1 MTFDPASYVFSQPS
15 GPTAI
20 RASTVLPARRENVE
34 LRTADG
40 HRLVGELALPES
52 GEVKAT
58 LITLHPLPTHGGFMD
73 SHVYRKASYRL
84 PALAGIAVLRFNTR
98 GTASPRGTSEGAF
111 EEGIG
116 ERLDVEA
123 AVKFAVDRGLPNRWL
138 VGWSFGTELALMYGA
153 SEPVASEVEGAILLS
168 PPLHRATDV
177 HLKEWAASGK
187 PLKVLVPEHD
197 DYLQPAGADGA
208 LRGGAAGPRGGRG
221 RRQAPVGGGEVR
233 RPGAQRD
240 RRRGRCRAE
249 RRPGPNCRRN
259 GTARSPRPTP
269 ERLPLRK
276 RTAAAWIHAA
286 AVLFRS
292 ESVSACPGGR

>member
-1 MTFDPASYVFSQPS
+1 MTFDPASFVFSQPS
-15 GPTAI
+15 KPTAI

-40 HRLVGELALPES
+40 QVLVGELALPES
-52 GEVKAT
+52 GEVRAT

-98 GTASPRGTSEGAF
+98 GTASPRGTSSGAF
-111 EEGIG
+111 EEGVG

-123 AVKFAVDRGLPNRWL
+123 AVHFAVQRGLPNRWL

-153 SEPVASEVEGAILLS
+153 SEPVASEIEGAILLS
-168 PPLHRATDV
+168 PPLHRATET

-197 DYLQPAGADGA
+197 DYLQPAAAAERFSVVPQARVVGVDGA
-208 LRGGAAGPRGGRG
+208 KHLWVGEKHAGRVLNEIVAEVLRDGTDGTDASALPQEWDGPV
-221 RRQAPVGGGEVR
+221 A
-233 RPGAQRD
+233 
-240 RRRGRCRAE
+240 
-249 RRPGPNCRRN
+249 
-259 GTARSPRPTP
+259 
-269 ERLPLRK
+269 
-276 RTAAAWIHAA
+276 
-286 AVLFRS
+286 
-292 ESVSACPGGR
+292 SAT